1 MNQGE
6 TKPEFPR
13 RGSSNSS
20 RSETPLK
27 DVARRLEEQ
36 MLASG
41 AMSPPPKQFH
51 IPARVRTNA
60 VSPSKSCSP
69 FNSTVDEVGTTSHN
83 TTQSTV
89 IQQQQSL
96 TTCTN
101 VIKEEFVSVKE
112 KVKILEKK
120 VGLWYRCN
128 QKCHLT

>member
-51 IPARVRTNA
+51 CNFIVHQSVFTTRAAAQVMLFLLLLLKTFSFSA
-60 VSPSKSCSP
+60 VTFFSQVAFLASSPLP
-69 FNSTVDEVGTTSHN
+69 P
-83 TTQSTV
+83 
-89 IQQQQSL
+89 
-96 TTCTN
+96 
-101 VIKEEFVSVKE
+101 
-112 KVKILEKK
+112 
-120 VGLWYRCN
+120 
-128 QKCHLT
+128 